1 MGVVKLPEVSKP
13 ATIGEETFISNQWAP
28 RGDWRRGAM
37 KEKSRNLRDPVLSDR
52 ESETFIVAKKDLTNL
67 ERREVTVGA

>member
-1 MGVVKLPEVSKP
+1 
-13 ATIGEETFISNQWAP
+13 
-28 RGDWRRGAM
+28 M
-37 KEKSRNLRDPVLSDR
+37 KEKSRNLRDPVLRDR

>member
-1 MGVVKLPEVSKP
+1 MRVVKLPEVSKP

-28 RGDWRRGAM
+28 RGDWRRRAM

-52 ESETFIVAKKDLTNL
+52 ESIWIGDPLFKRNLQNQAKKK
-67 ERREVTVGA
+67 